1 MFTKHYQNQPKPSL
15 LMRKS
20 IFLLVCSLLAFSFI
34 HAQNRTIHAA
44 SAITPA
50 QPQYVWPISAD
61 ELLYNSLAVD
71 N

>member
-1 MFTKHYQNQPKPSL
+1 L

-20 IFLLVCSLLAFSFI
+20 IS
-34 HAQNRTIHAA
+34 
-44 SAITPA
+44 PA